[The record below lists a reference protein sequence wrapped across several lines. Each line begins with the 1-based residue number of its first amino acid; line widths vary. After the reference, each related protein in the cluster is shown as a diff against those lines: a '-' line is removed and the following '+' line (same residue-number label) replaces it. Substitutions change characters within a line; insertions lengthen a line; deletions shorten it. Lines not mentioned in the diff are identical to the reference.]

1 MDDDEIESLEV
12 MGAFLACLHETNSL
26 LGTLNKQVLA
36 LSQEFATAERNL
48 SALSIPFRSTM
59 YEVAMRENADRSFHT
74 NSPRFPASTHD
85 GV

>member
-59 YEVAMRENADRSFHT
+59 YEVAMREVRLYTYLIKPPTCCS
-74 NSPRFPASTHD
+74 
-85 GV
+85 VV